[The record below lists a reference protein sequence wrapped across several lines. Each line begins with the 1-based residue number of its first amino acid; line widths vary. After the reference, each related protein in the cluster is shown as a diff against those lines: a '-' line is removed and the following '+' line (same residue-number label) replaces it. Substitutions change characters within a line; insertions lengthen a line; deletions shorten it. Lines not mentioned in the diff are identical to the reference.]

1 MTVTLDEVLAEL
13 RAVRAELGELR
24 ARMRP
29 RRGPPVVSP
38 ATAVLPPAMR
48 DEIRSRLSRPP
59 RKRRAA

>member
-1 MTVTLDEVLAEL
+1 VRAVTVTLDEVLAEL

-29 RRGPPVVSP
+29 RRLVEKRSSTASP
-38 ATAVLPPAMR
+38 ELREAVRSKMSQPA
-48 DEIRSRLSRPP
+48 